1 MTKNLIRQ
9 TTRFQD
15 FIQDLE
21 VGEVENKGDVS
32 VSCYDQYDLDNFIE
46 AVEYTWKDDKTITV
60 KLPVHQ
66 VNQFDRG
73 QFFLTVIAIQNGN
86 VANPI
91 NCQVEVNR

>member
-15 FIQDLE
+15 FVQDLE
-21 VGEVENKGDVS
+21 VGEVETKEDVS
-32 VSCYDQYDLDNFIE
+32 VAVYDQYDLENYIE
-46 AVEYTWKDDKTITV
+46 AVEYSWKDEKTITV
-60 KLPVHQ
+60 KLPVKQ

-86 VANPI
+86 VTNPV
-91 NCQVEVNR
+91 NCQVEVTQ